1 MLTETTMKKKTIFLS
16 LLTAG
21 FCVAFASLAFRPA
34 QGLAATPPKIGTDT
48 LVIPFEYK
56 QSAIVH
62 KFTLDVL
69 DSVVIILNEN
79 KEITLSIE
87 GYAYVDEGNDTIC
100 KYLSLDRALFV
111 RDAILGRGI
120 DSGRITSIKAMGQ
133 WKPEKKGHYK
143 INNDRHCRVELLLI
157 YPPPPKLPV
166 IADRDEDG
174 IPDSEDSC
182 ADQFG
187 YAENKGC
194 PLKDVYLVLFEHG
207 QSYISP
213 SGFTMSDKIL
223 NLLKQN
229 PSYTIKIGGH
239 AAKPEGIKF
248 VTDHL
253 SEERADIIYRYLL
266 SRNISPAR
274 IDAISSYGKSKPVNA
289 QRNPKEIEENACAE
303 VILNRHMP

>member
-1 MLTETTMKKKTIFLS
+1 MKKGTIFFS
-16 LLTAG
+16 LMTAC
-21 FCVAFASLAFRPA
+21 FCIAFASLSFRPA
-34 QGLAATPPKIGTDT
+34 RYSVIPPLKSGTDT

-69 DSVVIILNEN
+69 DSVVIILNQN
-79 KEITLSIE
+79 KDITLSIE
-87 GYAYVDEGNDTIC
+87 GYSYVDEGNDTIC

-111 RDAILGRGI
+111 RDAMLGRGI
-120 DSGRITSIKAMGQ
+120 DSERITSIKAMGQ

-143 INNDRHCRVELLLI
+143 VNNSQHCRVELLLI
-157 YPPPPKLPV
+157 YPPPPKPPV

-182 ADQFG
+182 PDQFG
-187 YAENKGC
+187 YPENKGC
-194 PLKDVYLVLFEHG
+194 PMKDVYFVLFEPG

-213 SGFTMSDKIL
+213 SGFKMSDMIL
-223 NLLKQN
+223 NLLRQN

-239 AAKPEGIKF
+239 ASKPEGIKS
-248 VTDHL
+248 VTDQL
-253 SEERADIIYRYLL
+253 SEDRANIIYRYLL

-274 IDAISSYGKSKPVNA
+274 IDAITSYGKSKPVNA
-289 QRNPKEIEENACAE
+289 QRNPREIEENACAE
-303 VILNRHMP
+303 VILNRHIP